1 MKLLVGIVAAFGIFL
16 ERASGD
22 GEITDAA
29 LIKHV
34 ENLVDILGKHPVE
47 DEDIVLR
54 WAELPG
60 HGWEPVEV
68 HTIIISKENASYVHD
83 LHEPFNGERN
93 RIMKAIKF
101 QSAMPSYSGL
111 VGEVLDYKNSVISS
125 ACVIFSMKPAGE
137 KEWIHLRLPAGLV
150 EQEGSKANAL
160 NQLFHEAGRTG

>member
-1 MKLLVGIVAAFGIFL
+1 MKLLVGLVAAFGIFL

-29 LIKHV
+29 LIKHG
-34 ENLVDILGKHPVE
+34 DALGTPTVA

-83 LHEPFNGERN
+83 LHEAFNGERN
-93 RIMKAIKF
+93 RMIKAIKF
-101 QSAMPSYSGL
+101 QSAMPSYDRCGKL
-111 VGEVLDYKNSVISS
+111 L
-125 ACVIFSMKPAGE
+125 C
-137 KEWIHLRLPAGLV
+137 
-150 EQEGSKANAL
+150 
-160 NQLFHEAGRTG
+160 